1 MAKDRTI
8 KITFDAGGYIE
19 LPVGSTA
26 LDALMES
33 GKKPDEAALIAE
45 VGGESVEL
53 GRPLRSGGVL
63 KVLSFDEPRGRE
75 AYRHTASH
83 VMAQA
88 VKRLYP
94 DARLAI
100 GPSIEEG
107 FYYDFGLPESLSP
120 DDLIAIEE
128 EMERI
133 VAENLP
139 ITRKELS
146 RQDAEELF
154 RNRGED
160 YKVELIEDIDDEEV
174 TVYEQGDFV
183 DLCRGPHL
191 SSTGRLRAFKL
202 LSIAGAYWRGDEN
215 RKMLQRIYGTAFDSK
230 EALDKY
236 VEARQEAEKRDH
248 RRLGPELELFS
259 IREEIGPGL
268 VIYHPNGAI
277 VRTVIEDYLKM
288 EHARRGY
295 QLVIS
300 PHIMRREVWQTSG
313 HLDMEYPMYFFE
325 IEEQGYGIKPM
336 NCPAHIYIY
345 KSKTRGHNELPI
357 RYFELGTVYR
367 HERSGVLHGLLRV
380 RGFTQD
386 DAHIFCTM
394 EQAEK
399 EINDAISFAF
409 DAQRTFGFTEFRIAL
424 STRPEHYVG
433 TAEDWERATSTL
445 EKALE
450 DQGLEYF
457 IDEGEGVFYGPK
469 IDVKL
474 QDALGRFW
482 QGPTIQFDF
491 NLPRRFEMTYVGADN
506 REHTPV
512 MIHRTVLGSLERYLG
527 ILIEHYAGAFPL
539 WLAPVQVEIIPIAD
553 RHLEYAHKLTDT
565 LESRGIRVRV
575 NEDRETTGNKI
586 RKAWRMK
593 VPYMAIV
600 GDNEVADGNVS
611 VRSLPGRDERG
622 VNLERFTSELI
633 EEIAGRRSIEV

>member
-1 MAKDRTI
+1 MAGED
-8 KITFDAGGYIE
+8 KIRLTLEGGAGVE
-19 LPVGSTA
+19 LPVGSNA
-26 LDALMES
+26 LDAYR
-33 GKKPDEAALIAE
+33 EAGRAPEADAVIAE
-45 VGGESVEL
+45 VGGQSVEL
-53 GRPLRSGGVL
+53 TRPLSCGGEL
-63 KVLSFDEPRGRE
+63 RLLGFDEPRGRE

-88 VKRLYP
+88 FKRLYP
-94 DARLAI
+94 EAKLAI
-100 GPSIEEG
+100 GPAIEEG

-120 DDLIAIEE
+120 DDLPRIEE
-128 EMERI
+128 EMSRI
-133 VAENLP
+133 IAEDLP
-139 ITRKELS
+139 ITRRELS
-146 RQDAEELF
+146 SQDAAARF
-154 RNRGED
+154 RERGED
-160 YKVELIEDIDDEEV
+160 YKIELIEEIGDETI

-191 SSTGRLRAFKL
+191 ASTGRLRAFKL
-202 LSIAGAYWRGDEN
+202 LSVAGAYWRGDEN
-215 RKMLQRIYGTAFDSK
+215 REMLQRIYGTAFDSV
-230 EALDKY
+230 EALAAY
-236 VEARQEAEKRDH
+236 VEAREEAEKRDH

-268 VIYHPNGAI
+268 VIYHPNGAV
-277 VRTVIEDYLKM
+277 VRTAIEDYLKM

-300 PHIMRREVWQTSG
+300 PHIMRRDVWKTSG

-325 IEEQGYGIKPM
+325 IEGQGYGIKPM
-336 NCPAHIYIY
+336 NCPAHIMVY
-345 KSKTRGHNELPI
+345 KSRTRGHNELPI

-394 EQAEK
+394 DQAEK
-399 EINDAISFAF
+399 EINDAITFAF
-409 DAQRTFGFTEFRIAL
+409 EAQRTFGFTEFRIAL
-424 STRPEHYVG
+424 STRPDHSVG
-433 TAEDWERATSTL
+433 TPEDWERATATL
-445 EKALE
+445 KKALE
-450 DQGLEYF
+450 DQGLEYS

-506 REHTPV
+506 AEHTPV
-512 MIHRTVLGSLERYLG
+512 MIHRTVLGSMERYLG

-539 WLAPVQVEIIPIAD
+539 WLAPVQVEILPIAD
-553 RHLEYAHKLTDT
+553 RHLEYAFKVRET
-565 LESRGIRVRV
+565 LEARGIRVRV
-575 NEDRETTGNKI
+575 NQDRETTGNKI

-593 VPYMAIV
+593 VPYMVIV
-600 GDNEVADGNVS
+600 GDNEVAGENLS
-611 VRSLPGRDERG
+611 VRSLAGRDDRG
-622 VNLERFTSELI
+622 VDTGHFLSELA
-633 EEIAGRRSIEV
+633 EEIAKRRSLEV